1 MENIE
6 KVLLE
11 ISKTLKEIR
20 DTMREQLDLEKVMDL
35 RDTERYKGFPKM
47 SGIITDVLGK
57 EGQIRDEVLKMM
69 GIKEE
74 IKIDNLEGIE
84 EITDQDDPETET

>member
-57 EGQIRDEVLKMM
+57 EGQIRDEVMKMM
-69 GIKEE
+69 GVK
-74 IKIDNLEGIE
+74 EGIDLDSINGIE
-84 EITDQDDPETET
+84 DQDQETEK